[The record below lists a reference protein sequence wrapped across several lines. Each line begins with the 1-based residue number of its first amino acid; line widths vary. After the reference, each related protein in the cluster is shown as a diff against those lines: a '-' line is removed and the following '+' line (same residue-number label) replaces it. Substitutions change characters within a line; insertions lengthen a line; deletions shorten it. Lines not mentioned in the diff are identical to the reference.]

1 MQFNCSICLL
11 IYQPDW
17 VDGEI
22 EDGCDCE
29 KAVFDFIHQIGTHFT
44 DAIEWMCSFFRTIK
58 EFGFIFPTR
67 RQNYETIFF

>member
-44 DAIEWMCSFFRTIK
+44 DAIEWMCFFSNDQRIRIYFPHK
-58 EFGFIFPTR
+58 ETKL
-67 RQNYETIFF
+67 